1 MSSDTVNDPANGDS
15 SPKENTFDLIIRNLK
30 ILSSIKPSDK
40 IIKKGDTIKID
51 NPYIYQGIS
60 RYWNGDSRKES
71 LNHIEHLIDTA
82 FNNIDLIYSNEIEHR
97 TGGLNGNNNYYN
109 KGQSYFETEN
119 TQKLQ
124 IFSNELKNTIS
135 GLNNLKQTYNTDIS
149 ICSRIEVV
157 IEKINLRIK
166 KIQELF
172 QININAGNGGNGGNG
187 GNTNKTTIS
196 TTMTNDNAYCFTD
209 DEDSE

>member
-1 MSSDTVNDPANGDS
+1 MSSDNKDSNEGS
-15 SPKENTFDLIIRNLK
+15 SPKENNFDLIIRNLK
-30 ILSSIKPSDK
+30 ILSSIKANDK

-51 NPYIYQGIS
+51 TPYIYQGIT

-71 LNHIEHLIDTA
+71 LHLIENLVDTT
-82 FNNIDLIYSNEIEHR
+82 FNKIDLIYSNEIEHR

-124 IFSNELKNTIS
+124 IFSNELKNTIN
-135 GLNNLKQTYNTDIS
+135 GLNNLKQTYNSDIS

-172 QININAGNGGNGGNG
+172 SINIDSNSNVH
-187 GNTNKTTIS
+187 NKHAIN
-196 TTMTNDNAYCFTD
+196 NDNANEYCFTD
-209 DEDSE
+209 DEESE

>member
-1 MSSDTVNDPANGDS
+1 MSSDNEDS

-30 ILSSIKPSDK
+30 IISSIKPNDK
-40 IIKKGDTIKID
+40 IIKKGSTIKID
-51 NPYIYQGIS
+51 SPYIYQGMS

-71 LNHIEHLIDTA
+71 LNHIEHIIDIT
-82 FNNIDLIYSNEIEHR
+82 FNKIDLIYSNEIEHR
-97 TGGLNGNNNYYN
+97 TGGLNDTNYYN

-124 IFSNELKNTIS
+124 IFSNELKNSIN

-172 QININAGNGGNGGNG
+172 QINITSENH
-187 GNTNKTTIS
+187 TILKS
-196 TTMTNDNAYCFTD
+196 TKDNNEYCFTD
-209 DEDSE
+209 DESE

>member
-1 MSSDTVNDPANGDS
+1 MSSDKKDNNEDT
-15 SPKENTFDLIIRNLK
+15 SPKENNFDLIIRNLK
-30 ILSSIKPSDK
+30 ILSSIKPHDK

-51 NPYIYQGIS
+51 TPYIYQGIT

-71 LNHIEHLIDTA
+71 LHLIEHLVDTT
-82 FNNIDLIYSNEIEHR
+82 FNKIDLIYSNEIEYR

-124 IFSNELKNTIS
+124 IFSNELKNTIN
-135 GLNNLKQTYNTDIS
+135 GLNNLKQTYNSDIS

-172 QININAGNGGNGGNG
+172 SIKIKHDSSIKKKN
-187 GNTNKTTIS
+187 NT
-196 TTMTNDNAYCFTD
+196 TNDNEYCFS
-209 DEDSE
+209 DEESE